1 MVEIRVSQDG
11 DANNFGWAAGTFQ
24 REGYNPSDAGAMDT
38 LMQAGWCEVGD
49 LKYDDERGGMTPA
62 DLYKDDVLVFRNSRG
77 TIEKA
82 ARYEGE
88 NAFSYADMNGIVH
101 RESRAEFATSHADAL
116 KCGATIMRE
125 TNTHRH
131 RMLAES
137 VRPLVTELRG
147 MDSSSRR
154 MSSWPP
160 KLSRAVADCVF
171 NQFGLYA
178 NAHLDKTNPP
188 RDNILFPKE
197 KFMEQFQ
204 DDVKKLHA
212 EDRLTPQEV
221 EKYADEIYAASKVQ
235 RRLAWVRARVQDL
248 RTEYGS
254 KKILTEN
261 GEQRKPSPDEVSAMV
276 NSDDRYLGY
285 LRRAEVANCQETS
298 AVLSA
303 CLRKIAD
310 GTVNVEVVG
319 QKEQNGVDHVYV
331 AIGRA
336 PRTDIRNPQT
346 WNRDVIVVDGWK
358 GWIGSIGD
366 MFPPPPSPSADL
378 TLSSDAAGLIA

>member
-1 MVEIRVSQDG
+1 MTTENQKISSSSPQLSRANPLGSSPQLKQKKPLSASSPVLSRARTPPPRETGNTDALQFRRCPNGKAVEIRVSQDG
-11 DANNFGWAAGTFQ
+11 DVNNFGWAAGTFQ
-24 REGYNPSDAGAMDT
+24 REGYNPSDADAMDT

-77 TIEKA
+77 PTERI

-154 MSSWPP
+154 MSSWSP

-221 EKYADEIYAASKVQ
+221 EKYADEIYAHRKCKDVWHGYVLVCRICAQSTVAKRFS
-235 RRLAWVRARVQDL
+235 RRM
-248 RTEYGS
+248 
-254 KKILTEN
+254 EN
-261 GEQRKPSPDEVSAMV
+261 KE
-276 NSDDRYLGY
+276 N
-285 LRRAEVANCQETS
+285 LRRM
-298 AVLSA
+298 
-303 CLRKIAD
+303 K
-310 GTVNVEVVG
+310 
-319 QKEQNGVDHVYV
+319 
-331 AIGRA
+331 
-336 PRTDIRNPQT
+336 
-346 WNRDVIVVDGWK
+346 
-358 GWIGSIGD
+358 
-366 MFPPPPSPSADL
+366 
-378 TLSSDAAGLIA
+378 